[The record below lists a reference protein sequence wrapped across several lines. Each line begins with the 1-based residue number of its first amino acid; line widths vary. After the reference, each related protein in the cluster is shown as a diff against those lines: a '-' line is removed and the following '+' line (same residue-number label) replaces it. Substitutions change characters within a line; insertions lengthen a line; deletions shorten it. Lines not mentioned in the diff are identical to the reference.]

1 MTMTKG
7 ACELKSAQFSL
18 MRLAIYQTDANA
30 IQNFVADQVS
40 AAPEL
45 LEGAPVALDFGTS
58 GRAADAEFVE
68 DIVARL
74 RYAGMQPIAL
84 VAEPDSAHAAIAKGL
99 RLGVLAPLKRFGKGK
114 PEIVESSD
122 AQRKNAPTLKATT
135 AVAAL
140 IPVAK
145 ALPVELPVELPIAAP
160 PTSPVQ
166 SRLETIVQPTQVLPS
181 QHAQH
186 QQVLPRQHAQHQQV
200 ALPNVRVESAR
211 VEPAAPVVLSVQRYE
226 GQVRSGQQ
234 LYAKGRD
241 LIVTGTAGAS
251 SEVIADGSIHIYGRL
266 MGKVIAGASGD
277 RSARIYCLAFAA
289 ELVSIAGIFRIFEAI
304 PADLRGKS
312 VQICLD
318 GDKLH
323 FDILN

>member
-1 MTMTKG
+1 MTKG

-45 LEGAPVALDFGTS
+45 LEGAPVALDFS
-58 GRAADAEFVE
+58 ACGRTADAEFVE
-68 DIVARL
+68 DMVARL

-84 VAEPDSAHAAIAKGL
+84 VAEQDSTYADIAKSL
-99 RLGVLAPLKRFGKGK
+99 RLGVLAPSKRSGKGK

-122 AQRKNAPTLKATT
+122 AQRKNAPTLKATI
-135 AVAAL
+135 AVPEPVLAAK
-140 IPVAK
+140 A
-145 ALPVELPVELPIAAP
+145 ALPVKLAVELPIAVAP
-160 PTSPVQ
+160 ILAVQ
-166 SRLETIVQPTQVLPS
+166 RHLENVVQPTQVAMPS
-181 QHAQH
+181 
-186 QQVLPRQHAQHQQV
+186 
-200 ALPNVRVESAR
+200 VRVESVR
-211 VEPAAPVVLSVQRYE
+211 VEPAPPVALAVQRYE

-289 ELVSIAGIFRIFEAI
+289 ELVSIAGVFRVFESM
-304 PADLRGKS
+304 PTDLKGKS

>member
-45 LEGAPVALDFGTS
+45 LEGAPVALDFS
-58 GRAADAEFVE
+58 ACGRAADTEFVE
-68 DIVARL
+68 DIVTRL

-84 VAEPDSAHAAIAKGL
+84 VAEPDSTHAAIAKGL
-99 RLGVLAPLKRFGKGK
+99 RLGVLAPLKRSGKGK
-114 PEIVESSD
+114 PESVEASD
-122 AQRKNAPTLKATT
+122 AQRKNAPTLKATI
-135 AVAAL
+135 AVPEPIAAKV
-140 IPVAK
+140 P
-145 ALPVELPVELPIAAP
+145 PVELAAVP
-160 PTSPVQ
+160 AALAVQ
-166 SRLETIVQPTQVLPS
+166 PRLEAVQLPMPS
-181 QHAQH
+181 A
-186 QQVLPRQHAQHQQV
+186 RI
-200 ALPNVRVESAR
+200 ESAR
-211 VEPAAPVVLSVQRYE
+211 VEPAAPLVLAVQRYE

-289 ELVSIAGIFRIFEAI
+289 ELVSIAGVFRVFEAI
-304 PADLRGKS
+304 PTDLRGKS

>member
-58 GRAADAEFVE
+58 GRAADADFVE

-84 VAEPDSAHAAIAKGL
+84 VAEPDSTHAAIAKGL
-99 RLGVLAPLKRFGKGK
+99 RLGVLAPLKRSGKGK

-135 AVAAL
+135 AVAAP

-145 ALPVELPVELPIAAP
+145 ALPIVLPVELPIAAP

-181 QHAQH
+181 
-186 QQVLPRQHAQHQQV
+186 QHAQHQQV

-289 ELVSIAGIFRIFEAI
+289 ELVSIAGVFRVFEAI

>member
-45 LEGAPVALDFGTS
+45 LEGAPVALDFS
-58 GRAADAEFVE
+58 ACGRAADTEFVE
-68 DIVARL
+68 DIVTRL

-84 VAEPDSAHAAIAKGL
+84 VAEPDSTHAAIAKGL
-99 RLGVLAPLKRFGKGK
+99 RLGVLAPLKRSGKGK
-114 PEIVESSD
+114 PESVEASD
-122 AQRKNAPTLKATT
+122 AQRKNAPTLKATI
-135 AVAAL
+135 AVPE
-140 IPVAK
+140 PVRAAK
-145 ALPVELPVELPIAAP
+145 AVLPVELAVELPIAVAP
-160 PTSPVQ
+160 ALAVQ
-166 SRLETIVQPTQVLPS
+166 PRLEAVQLPM
-181 QHAQH
+181 
-186 QQVLPRQHAQHQQV
+186 P
-200 ALPNVRVESAR
+200 SAR
-211 VEPAAPVVLSVQRYE
+211 VEPAVPIALSVQRYE

-289 ELVSIAGIFRIFEAI
+289 ELVSIAGVFRVFEAI